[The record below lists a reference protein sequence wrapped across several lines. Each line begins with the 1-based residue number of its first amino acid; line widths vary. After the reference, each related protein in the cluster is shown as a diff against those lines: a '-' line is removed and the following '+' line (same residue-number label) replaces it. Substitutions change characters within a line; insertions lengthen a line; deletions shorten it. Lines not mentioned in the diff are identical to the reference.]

1 MSFINKFGKTTVA
14 SSILAASVLG
24 TTHVSFASGSGEGNQ
39 GQQGQNEDYMAIGN
53 TKNPKNVIFMVG
65 DGMGPAYNSAY
76 RYYAD
81 NPNTK
86 ELDQTA
92 FDKYLKGTNRTN
104 PNDPKE
110 NVTDSAAGGTAFATG
125 HKTYNGAISVDNN
138 KKPLKL
144 F

>member
-1 MSFINKFGKTTVA
+1 
-14 SSILAASVLG
+14 
-24 TTHVSFASGSGEGNQ
+24 
-39 GQQGQNEDYMAIGN
+39 
-53 TKNPKNVIFMVG
+53 MVG

-110 NVTDSAAGGTAFATG
+110 NVTDSAQ
-125 HKTYNGAISVDNN
+125 VVQ
-138 KKPLKL
+138 PLQLVTKHIMVQ
-144 F
+144 

>member
-1 MSFINKFGKTTVA
+1 MKITWPSVTQR
-14 SSILAASVLG
+14 ILKRYFHGRRWYG
-24 TTHVSFASGSGEGNQ
+24 T
-39 GQQGQNEDYMAIGN
+39 
-53 TKNPKNVIFMVG
+53 
-65 DGMGPAYNSAY
+65 AYNSAY

-138 KKPLKL
+138 KSH
-144 F
+144 

>member
-14 SSILAASVLG
+14 SSILNFASVLG
-24 TTHVSFASGSGEGNQ
+24 QHTCHSRQVLAKV
-39 GQQGQNEDYMAIGN
+39 
-53 TKNPKNVIFMVG
+53 TKANKDKMKITWPSVTQRILKRYFHGRRWYGTCIQLT
-65 DGMGPAYNSAY
+65 Y

-110 NVTDSAAGGTAFATG
+110 NVTD
-125 HKTYNGAISVDNN
+125 
-138 KKPLKL
+138 
-144 F
+144 

>member
-14 SSILAASVLG
+14 SSILVASVLG

-125 HKTYNGAISVDNN
+125 YKTYNGAISVDNN
-138 KKPLKL
+138 KSH
-144 F
+144 